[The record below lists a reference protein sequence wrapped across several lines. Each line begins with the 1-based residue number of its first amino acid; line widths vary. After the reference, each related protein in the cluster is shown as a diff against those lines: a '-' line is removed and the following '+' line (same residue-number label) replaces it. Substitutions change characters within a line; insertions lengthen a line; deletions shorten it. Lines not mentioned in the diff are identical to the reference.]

1 MSARITL
8 SRSMIPLATLVAGPL
23 ADQIFEPAMMPDGM
37 LAPIF
42 GKLIG
47 TGQGSGI
54 SLLIILTGL
63 VITALTPVGLS
74 IPSIRNA
81 ESLLTDYTSNLFTE
95 TKITEPE

>member
-23 ADQIFEPAMMPDGM
+23 ADQIFEPAMMPGGL

-47 TGQGSGI
+47 TSQGSGI
-54 SLLIILTGL
+54 SLLIIITGL

-81 ESLLTDYTSNLFTE
+81 EFLLEDYATNLPAE
-95 TKITEPE
+95 TKASEP